1 MNNRMSIIEA
11 IVFASGRG
19 ITRAD
24 ILEKTDI
31 TKKQLDAVVEDLK
44 EK

>member
-11 IVFASGRG
+11 IVFASGKG
-19 ITRAD
+19 IHKD
-24 ILEKTDI
+24 EILEKTDI
-31 TKKQLDAVVEDLK
+31 TKKVLEHIIEDLK